1 MGLKTKPLPLL
12 FFEFHNRVPL
22 VNSRAKAINLTVVLN
37 SPCGAMAIFVPALLA
52 GRVFFA
58 PVWMALFDQFDCIG
72 HNVLRFLG
80 SMRPKK
86 LFGNLMLTQT
96 ADDFSS
102 WHRFYAVHIDK
113 SGQLTV
119 PYSRSSRETRQKLP
133 VCKETV

>member
-1 MGLKTKPLPLL
+1 M
-12 FFEFHNRVPL
+12 
-22 VNSRAKAINLTVVLN
+22 NSRSKAMNLTVVLN
-37 SPCGAMAIFVPALLA
+37 SPGGAVAIFVPALLA
-52 GRVFFA
+52 GRVIFA

-119 PYSRSSRETRQKLP
+119 PYNRSIQQKCGRNCLF
-133 VCKETV
+133 VRKLIDFRRIG